1 MAQYIVKRLGLAVIV
16 IVVVMA
22 MLGLLVNLVPGD
34 PARII
39 LGPHATPQLIAQI
52 RRNMGLDNPVYVQVW
67 DFIWQALHG
76 SFGTDPFSAAPVT
89 SEIASPLWNTLILS
103 LVSFLLS
110 IAVGVPAGIVAAI
123 RQGGIVDSLVR
134 GISIIFLTA

>member
-1 MAQYIVKRLGLAVIV
+1 MAKYIVKRLGLAVVV
-16 IVVVMA
+16 IAVIMA

-76 SFGTDPFSAAPVT
+76 SFGTDPFCIWYNMLAA
-89 SEIASPLWNTLILS
+89 
-103 LVSFLLS
+103 
-110 IAVGVPAGIVAAI
+110 
-123 RQGGIVDSLVR
+123 
-134 GISIIFLTA
+134 